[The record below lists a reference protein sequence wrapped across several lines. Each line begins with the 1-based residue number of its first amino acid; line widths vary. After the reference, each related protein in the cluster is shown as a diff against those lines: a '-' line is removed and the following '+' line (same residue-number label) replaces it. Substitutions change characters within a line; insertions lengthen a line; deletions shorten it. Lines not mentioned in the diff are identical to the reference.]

1 MMGFLDGAKGAQFHF
16 LQALWYRSL
25 VDAKVAEVERYINI
39 HKVDPRVAIQKVL
52 GISL

>member
-25 VDAKVAEVERYINI
+25 VDAKVAEVERYIAE
-39 HKVDPRVAIQKVL
+39 KRVSPAEAIQEVL